1 MQKFVLILCI
11 LIVGCAKVPLPT
23 QPEQREN
30 TTPNPLAVQ
39 EYEPPIPE
47 KEPFNITIKGLE
59 PYHMATY
66 GLFARAAADKWEKII
81 VEGLPDVGEIDDV
94 VIEFQWGG
102 TVKNYLASA
111 RPSLQHLRHG
121 SGLPCYGVIT
131 LYDPIDGYI
140 NNYADLKNSDI
151 TKIIFHEMGHILG
164 FDLWTLTYGGQGDK
178 IESING
184 AQYFTGGTAI
194 DAYREALYQQ
204 GEKLAYA
211 IPDLRLPIEPDA
223 FHWRYPALK
232 WDVMAPF
239 FHTDNVVTKVTICAL
254 DDMGY
259 TVDLSQA
266 EDPKPSRLT
275 KPAIGRPI
283 FRCDDNAIYG
293 VEP

>member
-1 MQKFVLILCI
+1 MRNAMLILLLFI
-11 LIVGCAKVPLPT
+11 AGCSKVPVPT
-23 QPEQREN
+23 QPEQRDN
-30 TTPNPLAVQ
+30 TTPNPLVVQ
-39 EYEPPIPE
+39 EYEPPVAQ
-47 KEPFNITIKGLE
+47 KEPFNITIKGLDS
-59 PYHMATY
+59 PHMAAY
-66 GLFARAAADKWEKII
+66 LLFAAVAADRWEKII
-81 VEGLPDVGEIDDV
+81 VEGLPDVGDIDDV
-94 VIEFQWGG
+94 LIEFQWGG
-102 TVKNYLASA
+102 TNENYLASA

-131 LYDPIDGYI
+131 LYEPIDGYI

-151 TKIIFHEMGHILG
+151 TKIIFHEMGHILA
-164 FDLWTLTYGGQGDK
+164 FDFWVIAYGGQQDK

-184 AQYFTGGTAI
+184 TLYFTGETAI

-211 IPDLRLPIEPDA
+211 IPDLRLPVEPDA

-232 WDVMAPF
+232 WDIMAPF
-239 FHTDNVVTKVTICAL
+239 FHTDNVLTKVTICAL

-266 EDPKPSRLT
+266 EDPKPSRLS

-283 FRCDDNAIYG
+283 FRCDGETLYRG
-293 VEP
+293 VP